1 MTLEDYI
8 EEVESSPS
16 IRRAYSL
23 AQRLGIIF
31 EKFVFAILCGL
42 FPKKKGYRISHV
54 DWSNYTS
61 SMGKGLD
68 LKIFQRNKLLAVFE
82 IKNWRE
88 LGRPYGTETATEQ
101 ILARFKNC
109 GTNLKI
115 LVISFKSLLTKRA
128 LALLEASNVHVLET
142 NKLVG
147 KNDFPRKHKY
157 SKVFY
162 QLRAQ
167 IYRLIKTKQ
176 VRQNFLGCS
185 CVSGKQV
192 RLDKIDTNDNTTN
205 TKPNKLEHDSDSKK
219 LAREYAMNLLR
230 RAIKLGQLTHFLSNG

>member
-8 EEVESSPS
+8 EKVESFPS

-31 EKFVFAILCGL
+31 EKFVYAVLCGL
-42 FPKKKGYRISHV
+42 FPKKLGFRLTHV
-54 DWSNYTS
+54 DWNNYTS
-61 SMGKGLD
+61 AQGKGVDIKLF
-68 LKIFQRNKLLAVFE
+68 LRNKLIAVFE

-128 LALLEASNVHVLET
+128 LALLEVSNVHILET
-142 NKLVG
+142 NKLIG

-162 QLRAQ
+162 GLRAQ
-167 IYRLIKTKQ
+167 ILELIKTKQ
-176 VRQNFLGCS
+176 ARQSFSGCN

-192 RLDKIDTNDNTTN
+192 RLDKVDINDNTNN
-205 TKPNKLEHDSDSKK
+205 TKPNKEHDSDSKK
-219 LAREYAMNLLR
+219 VAREYAMNLVR
-230 RAIKLGQLTHFLSNG
+230 RAIKLGQLKHFLSNG